1 MEQKSLNAR
10 LALQLAAPH
19 TWAASVTPVLLTG
32 AIVYR
37 DYGNLNTVL
46 FLVLLLICILMQ
58 SAVNTLNDYHDKI
71 SGADTKDDA
80 VEASDAVLV
89 YNDIAPVKARN
100 LAVLF
105 LAAAALLAVYP
116 VVHGGWRVLA
126 IGLTGALIVVLYSAG
141 PMPLSHLPVGEVI
154 SGFVMGGLIPLGCYT
169 ALTGVFYPGI
179 MGATLPVALGIAFIM
194 LTNNTCDVDK
204 DVRAGR
210 KTLPVLLGRPK
221 TLVLYKIL
229 MYAWVTV
236 MGAYIIIFLPRLRTL
251 TVPGTVLAALALIVF
266 HVGMILCFK
275 QARLIKDALKRPKLM
290 KRVSMATF
298 LYGVSLSLAAYC
310 VHLQL

>member
-58 SAVNTLNDYHDKI
+58 SAVNTLNDYHDMI

-105 LAAAALLAVYP
+105 LAAAALLAIYP
-116 VVHGGWRVLA
+116 VAQGGIRVLA
-126 IGLTGALIVVLYSAG
+126 IGLIGALIVVLYSAG
-141 PMPLSHLPVGEVI
+141 PVPLSHLPVGEAV
-154 SGFVMGGLIPLGCYT
+154 SGFVMGSLIPLGCYT
-169 ALTGVFYPGI
+169 ALTGAVNPAI
-179 MGATLPVALGIAFIM
+179 MLHTLPVAFGIALIM
-194 LTNNTCDVDK
+194 FTNNTCDIVK
-204 DVRAGR
+204 DIPAGR
-210 KTLPVLLGRPK
+210 KTLPVLLGRDRAL
-221 TLVLYKIL
+221 TLYRIL
-229 MYAWVTV
+229 MYVWIAV
-236 MGAYIIIFLPRLRTL
+236 MGAYIIVFLPRLRTL
-251 TVPGTVLAALALIVF
+251 TVPGTMLAALALIVF